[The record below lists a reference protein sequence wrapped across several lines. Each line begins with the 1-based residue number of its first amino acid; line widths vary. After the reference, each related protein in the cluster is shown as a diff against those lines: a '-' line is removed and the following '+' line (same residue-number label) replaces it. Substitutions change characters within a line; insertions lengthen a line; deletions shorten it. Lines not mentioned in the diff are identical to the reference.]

1 MRPPRWQQRIA
12 ILPGV
17 SQVDV
22 YGVQGAIRIK
32 ADPAALA
39 ARGLTMDDLASAIQG
54 GNSLLGRR
62 TI

>member
-1 MRPPRWQQRIA
+1 MAQRIA

-17 SQVDV
+17 SQVNI

-39 ARGLTMDDLASAIQG
+39 SRGLTMDDLANAIKAGTVYSGAGQFD
-54 GNSLLGRR
+54 GRA
-62 TI
+62 